1 MTLPYERP
9 NEKYKPVS
17 RFVEARFQAK
27 EKEAAEKGGKDLLS
41 VLERIPVPL
50 DELPPS
56 AALEVLIDVLYA
68 DSELSSNRMKALC
81 QRLAEV
87 PESSFDNERLQQL
100 QHAMQYAA
108 DRAMLPKATG
118 RMIRKRVLFRPGE

>member
-1 MTLPYERP
+1 MVL
-9 NEKYKPVS
+9 

-27 EKEAAEKGGKDLLS
+27 EKEAAEKGGQDLLS

-68 DSELSSNRMKALC
+68 DSELSSNRMEALC
-81 QRLAEV
+81 QRLAEA
-87 PESSFDNERLQQL
+87 PKSSFDDERLRQL
-100 QHAMQYAA
+100 QHAMDYAA

-118 RMIRKRVLFRPGE
+118 RMIRKRVLFRPRE

>member
-9 NEKYKPVS
+9 SEKYKPVL

-68 DSELSSNRMKALC
+68 DSELSSNRMEALC
-81 QRLAEV
+81 QRLAEA
-87 PESSFDNERLQQL
+87 PKSSFDNERLQQL
-100 QHAMQYAA
+100 QHAMDYAA

-118 RMIRKRVLFRPGE
+118 RMIRKRVLFRPRE